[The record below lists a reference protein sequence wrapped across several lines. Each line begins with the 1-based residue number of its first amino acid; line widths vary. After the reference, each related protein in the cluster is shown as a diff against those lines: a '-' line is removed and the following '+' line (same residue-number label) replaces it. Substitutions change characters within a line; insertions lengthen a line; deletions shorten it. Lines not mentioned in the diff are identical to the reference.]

1 MENQE
6 LRKQLIIY
14 LKDNNGNNLEVG
26 TSCGSW
32 EEKYGIKSGLVME
45 KCLGDTDQV
54 VYISGTEVNFKHKVI
69 MV

>member
-1 MENQE
+1 
-6 LRKQLIIY
+6 
-14 LKDNNGNNLEVG
+14 
-26 TSCGSW
+26 
-32 EEKYGIKSGLVME
+32 LVME